1 MNKILTYGD
10 RSTMAIDAAT
20 KAFLD
25 LTEGDIPAYAA
36 ARAGAL
42 DLTLP
47 EATLAGTCEN
57 LALLRTQT
65 ALFVAALGER
75 AGEAAETFV
84 P

>member
-1 MNKILTYGD
+1 
-10 RSTMAIDAAT
+10 MAIDAAL

-25 LTEGDIPAYAA
+25 LTDGDVAAYAD
-36 ARAGAL
+36 ARAADI

-47 EATLAGTCEN
+47 EPTLAAVREN

-65 ALFVAALGER
+65 ALFVAALDGR
-75 AGEAAETFV
+75 AGEPAEAFQ